1 MAEFNLDFK
10 ALLNNAIISNAK
22 KENPQVAEILTIFAK
37 HGISAMDA
45 LVILMELASVLSDGE
60 EGKKDDTAQ

>member
-45 LVILMELASVLSDGE
+45 LVILMELASVFSDGE
-60 EGKKDDTAQ
+60 KGKTNE

>member
-10 ALLNNAIISNAK
+10 ALLNNTIISNAK
-22 KENPQVAEILTIFAK
+22 KENPQVAAILEIFAK
-37 HGISAMDA
+37 HGISVMDA

-60 EGKKDDTAQ
+60 EGKNE